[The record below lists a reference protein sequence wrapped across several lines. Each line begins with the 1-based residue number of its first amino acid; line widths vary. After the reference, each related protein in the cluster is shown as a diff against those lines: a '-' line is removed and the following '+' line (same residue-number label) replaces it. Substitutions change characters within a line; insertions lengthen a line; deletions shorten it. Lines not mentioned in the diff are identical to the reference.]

1 MRLEILESKNTVA
14 LTNYKGVWPG
24 GIIVARVKVP
34 AVPLSNNYFLHA
46 YPSRSCIIWYR
57 GRDGDA

>member
-24 GIIVARVKVP
+24 GIIVARVKVS
-34 AVPLSNNYFLHA
+34 AVPLSNNYFLA
-46 YPSRSCIIWYR
+46 RIPVTKLYNLVPGK
-57 GRDGDA
+57 GR

>member
-24 GIIVARVKVP
+24 GIIVARVKDP
-34 AVPLSNNYFLHA
+34 AVPLSNNYFFARIPVTKPYNLV
-46 YPSRSCIIWYR
+46 PGK
-57 GRDGDA
+57 GR

>member
-34 AVPLSNNYFLHA
+34 TVPLSNNYFFARIPVTKL
-46 YPSRSCIIWYR
+46 YNLVPRK
-57 GRDGDA
+57 GR

>member
-34 AVPLSNNYFLHA
+34 AVPLSNNYFFARIPVTKL
-46 YPSRSCIIWYR
+46 YNLVPGK
-57 GRDGDA
+57 GR